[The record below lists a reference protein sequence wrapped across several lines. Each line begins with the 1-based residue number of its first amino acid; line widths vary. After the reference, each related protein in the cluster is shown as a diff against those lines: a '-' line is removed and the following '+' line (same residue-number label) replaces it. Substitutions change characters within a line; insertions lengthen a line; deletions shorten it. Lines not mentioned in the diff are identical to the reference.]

1 MGFINLAEKTIS
13 AKLVYYGPAFG
24 GKTTNLESLHRLTDP
39 SGEHRL
45 LSVKTSGDRTLFF
58 DLLPFDLGS
67 ILGYQVGI
75 KIYTVPGQV
84 RYDTT
89 RQIVLAGADAVVFV
103 ADSTSDREEQNRW
116 SLQNL
121 TMNMRS
127 QGMEA
132 GKVPVLYQF
141 NKRDLPDALSLA
153 AMDGDLNRDGLP
165 RLEAVAE
172 AEKPPGTASPASA
185 SRLTTP

>member
-1 MGFINLAEKTIS
+1 MAQWNHVDKTLY

-24 GKTTNLESLHRLTDP
+24 GKTSNLEALHRLTDP
-39 SGEHRL
+39 SGRQNL
-45 LSVKTSGDRTLFF
+45 LSVKTAGDRTLFF

-103 ADSTSDREEQNRW
+103 ADSTAEREEQNNRMALNNFL
-116 SLQNL
+116 LQFP
-121 TMNMRS
+121 S
-127 QGMEA
+127 IA
-132 GKVPVLYQF
+132 Y
-141 NKRDLPDALSLA
+141 
-153 AMDGDLNRDGLP
+153 
-165 RLEAVAE
+165 
-172 AEKPPGTASPASA
+172 
-185 SRLTTP
+185 